1 VLLLAVAGVGYAFA
15 SRVADAFGTSNGATV
30 GFIVVAVL
38 VIAGGTWLAWKK
50 GLWALAFELATGMV
64 AAASQFARRDAIAC
78 ARAPA

>member
-1 VLLLAVAGVGYAFA
+1 MKGQRGRGRTYWGVRVLLLAVAGVGYAFA

-50 GLWALAFELATGMV
+50 GL
-64 AAASQFARRDAIAC
+64 
-78 ARAPA
+78 